1 MSFVRKFTEHPASVG
16 ESYGEHFGQA
26 MRFSGRMFFGAFCCA
41 VHAVFPFLC
50 VKTGSSC
57 ITELHDRMVTNRDR
71 RSGRDSRSKSE
82 SEFEA
87 KTV

>member
-1 MSFVRKFTEHPASVG
+1 MSFFRKFTEHPASVG
-16 ESYGEHFGQA
+16 ESYFEHFGQA
-26 MRFSGRMFFGAFCCA
+26 MRFSGRMFFGAVCCA

-71 RSGRDSRSKSE
+71 RERAGSE
-82 SEFEA
+82 LEA
-87 KTV
+87 ETV